1 MTSTQPSTA
10 VAQNERGRSRKK
22 KKCQRESSSSSEE
35 SLERESSHWRGYT
48 QRDRNRSSQPPKMPV
63 FTGKSDL
70 SWESFIYQ
78 FERTASR
85 WNWDDKRKA
94 CRLLDCL
101 SDAALEYARRVNT
114 REGYETLRK
123 LLKGCF
129 SKKEVASSARRQLQF
144 VRQGDTESLEEFA
157 ERVQFL
163 TMDGFHHN
171 TSNIMDQICTEE
183 CLRGCREKE
192 AARYIIE
199 RNPKS
204 INEVLK

>member
-1 MTSTQPSTA
+1 MSAIAQGPPRQDVSYPFSSSDTTGEIGTIYPQFLTPVATLTHPSTV

-48 QRDRNRSSQPPKMPV
+48 QRDRSRSPQPPKMPV

-85 WNWDDKRKA
+85 RNWDETKKA

-101 SDAALEYARRVNT
+101 SDVELEYAHRVST
-114 REGYETLRK
+114 REGYGTLRK
-123 LLKGCF
+123 LLKRRF
-129 SKKEVASSARRQLQF
+129 SKKEEASSARRQLQF
-144 VRQGDTESLEEFA
+144 VRQGDTESL
-157 ERVQFL
+157 
-163 TMDGFHHN
+163 
-171 TSNIMDQICTEE
+171 
-183 CLRGCREKE
+183 
-192 AARYIIE
+192 
-199 RNPKS
+199 
-204 INEVLK
+204 